1 MKLHEGTRFPH
12 PVLSDDTGDY
22 PTGNFDIGITVAEVP
37 ERSEV
42 SLDYRIELVEPQ
54 LEQLIADGLAGVGI
68 FVTCRDTYFSQL
80 CTLGL
85 EPSRFSFPTGSL
97 VGRVAIRPL
106 IWARR
111 RIENFLLTAAHE
123 EFGRGEA
130 TFSAGAVLALAD
142 EIIINVG
149 REKLAQIESIFS
161 LAKSP
166 DLAKGEFSLDLDD
179 DKIKILVA
187 ESDYNRVND
196 LRHANHGKPIIL
208 NSVYLPAVMQ
218 VLDTLRAGAASYEG
232 RRWYKV
238 FTAKCD
244 FFKIRISEPDIW
256 LDAQKLLERPFS
268 EIEKNKEL
276 MGE

>member
-1 MKLHEGTRFPH
+1 MKLSEETRFPH

-22 PTGNFDIGITVAEVP
+22 SLGTFEFELAVAEVP

-42 SLDYRIELVEPQ
+42 ALDHNIKLAEPQ
-54 LEQLIADGLAGVGI
+54 LEHFIAEGLAGIGI

-80 CTLGL
+80 YTLGL
-85 EPSRFSFPTGSL
+85 EPSRFSFPAGSL
-97 VGRVAIRPL
+97 VGRVLIRPL

-111 RIENFLLTAAHE
+111 HIAKFSLAACHE
-123 EFGRGEA
+123 EFGKGEIE
-130 TFSAGAVLALAD
+130 FDAGAILALAD
-142 EIIINVG
+142 EVVINVG

-161 LAKSP
+161 LAKSSG
-166 DLAKGEFSLDLDD
+166 LADGEFSLDLDD

-187 ESDYNRVND
+187 ESAYERVNA
-196 LRHANHGKPIIL
+196 LRHASHGKPIIL
-208 NSVYLPAVMQ
+208 NSVYLPAIMQ
-218 VLDTLRAGAASYEG
+218 VLDMLKPGGGLYEG
-232 RRWYKV
+232 RRWHKV

-244 FFKIRISEPDIW
+244 FFRIDIGNPDLW
-256 LDAQKLLERPFS
+256 EDAQKLLERPFL